1 MATKRFEAQL
11 GLNTKEFDSKL
22 RGASGNMGAFGKAMS
37 RVGAQIAAAF
47 SIVVLKRFV
56 QGAVEA
62 AKETGNLSDKAQ
74 GTVTQLGHLSDT
86 FDEIKENIGM
96 AILESD
102 KFRNSL
108 TKLEKLI
115 NNLRERGLLSTL
127 FESREEW
134 EKNQAEKA
142 KWDTDRFGN
151 PLVKTEEK
159 RILTLGKLN
168 EQLKKEKGNLQDINI
183 EDTKAILIQANKIKG
198 IEAQIKAIENLY
210 KEQKKSISYGQGLAG
225 ITPPSNSSIPA
236 TFGLHGGTL
245 ARAPEQIEKIT
256 ESLDIQMQAVNELT
270 SVFADMFMSIDQ
282 GFEGMVESLIASLK
296 RLVAELLA
304 KAAVLALLN
313 IIAPGSG
320 LAVAA
325 HKALTG
331 GGLGS
336 LFAGNRMVGNLSPS
350 SVTVG
355 GQFRIR
361 GRDLELALRRNG
373 MGY

>member
-11 GLNTKEFDSKL
+11 GLNTKEFDAKL
-22 RGASGNMGAFGKAMS
+22 RGATGNVSGFGKALS
-37 RVGAQIAAAF
+37 IVGARLAAAF
-47 SIVVLKRFV
+47 SIVVLKRFLT
-56 QGAVEA
+56 GAVEA
-62 AKETGNLSDKAQ
+62 AKETGNLSDTAQ
-74 GTVTQLGHLSDT
+74 STVTQLGHLSDT
-86 FDEIKENIGM
+86 FDNIKENIGK

-102 KFRNSL
+102 KFRGSL
-108 TKLEKLI
+108 TKLEKI
-115 NNLRERGLLSTL
+115 IDNLRERGLLSTL

-142 KWDTDRFGN
+142 KWDVDRFGN
-151 PLVKTEEK
+151 PIVKVIEK
-159 RILTLGKLN
+159 EVETLGKLN
-168 EQLKKEKGNLQDINI
+168 EKLKEERTNLQNINI
-183 EDTKAILIQANKIKG
+183 EDTKAILIQANKIKA
-198 IEAQIKAIENLY
+198 IESQIKAIENLY
-210 KEQKKSISYGQGLAG
+210 KEQKKSISYGEGLAG

-245 ARAPEQIEKIT
+245 ANAPIQIEQVT
-256 ESLDIQMQAVNELT
+256 EALEIQLEAVNELT

-282 GFEGMVESLIASLK
+282 GFKGMMESLIASLK

-320 LAVAA
+320 LAVSA

>member
-11 GLNTKEFDSKL
+11 GLNTSEFDSKL

-56 QGAVEA
+56 QGAVDA
-62 AKETGNLSDKAQ
+62 AKESGNLSEKAQ
-74 GTVTQLGHLSDT
+74 GTVIQLNHLST
-86 FDEIKENIGM
+86 SFDEVKESIGK
-96 AILESD
+96 AILESEKFKGTLD
-102 KFRNSL
+102 KIDNAINR
-108 TKLEKLI
+108 TKVYTRIPGPGGWFTSWVIAGKVVEAI
-115 NNLRERGLLSTL
+115 
-127 FESREEW
+127 
-134 EKNQAEKA
+134 
-142 KWDTDRFGN
+142 
-151 PLVKTEEK
+151 EEK
-159 RILTLGKLN
+159 SKELGINDPFTSQVVTLGKLN
-168 EQLKKEKGNLQDINI
+168 EQLKTEKENLQNINI
-183 EDTKAILIQANKIKG
+183 EDTKAILIQANKIKA
-198 IEAQIKAIENLY
+198 IEDQIKAIENLY

-225 ITPPSNSSIPA
+225 ITPPSNASIPA

-245 ARAPEQIEKIT
+245 SGAPRQIEQVTEALKIQL
-256 ESLDIQMQAVNELT
+256 EAVNELT
-270 SVFADMFMSIDQ
+270 NVFADMFMSIDQ
-282 GFEGMVESLIASLK
+282 GFKGMVESLIASLK

-331 GGLGS
+331 GLGS

-350 SVTVG
+350 SITVG

>member
-62 AKETGNLSDKAQ
+62 AKESGNLSEKAQ
-74 GTVTQLGHLSDT
+74 GTVIQLNHLST
-86 FDEIKENIGM
+86 SFDEVKESIGK

-102 KFRNSL
+102 KFKETLDKIDNAINR
-108 TKLEKLI
+108 TKVYTRIPGPGGWFTSWVIAGKVVDAI
-115 NNLRERGLLSTL
+115 
-127 FESREEW
+127 
-134 EKNQAEKA
+134 
-142 KWDTDRFGN
+142 
-151 PLVKTEEK
+151 EEK
-159 RILTLGKLN
+159 SKELGISDPFTSQVVTLGKLN
-168 EQLKKEKGNLQDINI
+168 EQLKKEKENLQNINI

-210 KEQKKSISYGQGLAG
+210 KEQKKSISYGQGLVG

-245 ARAPEQIEKIT
+245 AQAPQQIEQVT
-256 ESLDIQMQAVNELT
+256 EALEIQLEAVNELT

-282 GFEGMVESLIASLK
+282 GFKGMVESLIASLK
-296 RLVAELLA
+296 RIVAELLA